1 MCRQVQLL
9 DARDTARATR
19 ALQHLSSALLSVKV
33 PKVADVSLGEG
44 LAGLA
49 LTHAVLDPWIPGVG
63 HQDRARN
70 ALKRAT
76 DQIARDPTSP
86 SLFVG
91 FVGVSW
97 VVEVVTNARVSTQD
111 LNADID
117 RALHAWLSRSP
128 WVSPYDLIEGI
139 VGIGVYALERMP
151 RDGARGLLELAVERL
166 AELAVRKKGGF
177 AWHSDPR
184 WLPPEMADAPRIEW
198 NLGVAHGAP
207 GIVGFLAQACIAD
220 VATAAQ
226 RTARRLL
233 DGAVRWILSQE
244 QRGQASAFAWAADE
258 IAREPARLAWCY
270 GDAGIAASLLLAA
283 RAVEESAWERIAI
296 RIARRAAGRTGRS
309 SGVFDACLC
318 HGSSGLGHVFHRLY
332 RMTGVTDFAVA
343 ARRWYRVTF
352 DHAGARR
359 SGVRPSAADRQLSR
373 SWRASPGFLSGSGG
387 VAVAIAAALADGT
400 APWNRVMLIP

>member
-1 MCRQVQLL
+1 M
-9 DARDTARATR
+9 
-19 ALQHLSSALLSVKV
+19 
-33 PKVADVSLGEG
+33 SLGEG

-63 HQDRARN
+63 HQERARS
-70 ALKRAT
+70 ALSRAI
-76 DQIARDPTSP
+76 DRIARDPTSP
-86 SLFVG
+86 SLFMG

-97 VVEVVTNARVSTQD
+97 VAEVVTNARVSTQD

-117 RALHAWLSRSP
+117 RALQAWLSRSP
-128 WVSPYDLIEGI
+128 WASPYDLIEGI

-166 AELAVRKKGGF
+166 AGLAVRKKGGI

-184 WLPPEMADAPRIEW
+184 WLPPELADAPRIEW

-220 VATAAQ
+220 VAPAAQ

-233 DGAVRWILSQE
+233 DGAVRWILSHE
-244 QRGQASAFAWAADE
+244 GRGEASAFAWAADE
-258 IAREPARLAWCY
+258 TAREPARLAWCY

-283 RAVEESAWERIAI
+283 RAVEEPAWERAAI
-296 RIARRAAGRTGRS
+296 RIALGAARRSHRS
-309 SGVFDACLC
+309 SGVADAGLC
-318 HGSSGLGHVFHRLY
+318 HGSGGLGHLFHRLY
-332 RMTGVTDFAVA
+332 RMTGMTEFAAA

-352 DHAGARR
+352 DHAGARG
-359 SGVRPSAADRQLSR
+359 SGGRPSAADRQLSR
-373 SWRASPGFLSGSGG
+373 SWTASPGFLSGSGG
-387 VAVAIAAALADGT
+387 VAVAIAAALADGA